1 MNPFA
6 IDPSDMCVHDIL
18 MRMMQTISDNRQAA
32 LDLEKQAIAES
43 DFDEMLQESINSC
56 EGVEKN
62 TNPNIQYT
70 SKIHQNQLGQRTL
83 TQSKIMSIN

>member
-6 IDPSDMCVHDIL
+6 VDPSNMCVYDIL
-18 MRMMQTISDNRQAA
+18 RRMMQTISDNRQAA

-43 DFDEMLQESINSC
+43 AFDEMLQKSISSC
-56 EGVEKN
+56 ENVEKN
-62 TNPNIQYT
+62 TNPTFN
-70 SKIHQNQLGQRTL
+70 IHQNQLSQRTL